1 MKKAKEIKSEIK
13 ANADESTTEST
24 KSNKNKIS
32 ETKTSKM
39 ILSPRITEK
48 ASMQSMV
55 NAYTFV
61 VAPNATKLEIV
72 NEIKREYKVTPKKVN
87 ITNLPVRNVVVRNK
101 KGRVAGIKKAIV
113 FLKKGDTIKLS

>member
-1 MKKAKEIKSEIK
+1 MKKSEEIKNVK
-13 ANADESTTEST
+13 EST
-24 KSNKNKIS
+24 IV
-32 ETKTSKM
+32 KM

-48 ASMQSMV
+48 ASMQSVV

-61 VAPNATKLEIV
+61 VTPNATKLEIV